1 MKKII
6 LFFMFLLFPIMI
18 NADEKTIFSLDEV
31 TASSGNNV
39 TINLNLQN
47 KQKFGVLTARI
58 HFDNSKIEYVSSELK
73 GLKSGTIKGTDDN
86 NDKGLVAIYAI
97 SLNQKKLMADNGNIL
112 TIEFK
117 IKDDVSGDIPI
128 ELEIVDFGVDESKS
142 LDYEKK
148 DGVIHIKE
156 NVKTV
161 PKKSDE
167 SASSDYK
174 EEAKKN
180 EEDDITW
187 SSTNPE
193 IATVDED
200 GNVTFNNNGN
210 VTIEAKDKNGNVVYS
225 KDYFVKDKVKKN
237 YPIKVV
243 IIAVVTIIVLVLII
257 RRRHKCKKER

>member
-128 ELEIVDFGVDESKS
+128 ELEIVDFGVEGVSNLTKKAAKGA
-142 LDYEKK
+142 EKK
-148 DGVIHIKE
+148 ASNAAWNAKDTRNISE
-156 NVKTV
+156 NRPSSTV
-161 PKKSDE
+161 RAMKAEK
-167 SASSDYK
+167 A
-174 EEAKKN
+174 AIVAQQAR
-180 EEDDITW
+180 EEDV
-187 SSTNPE
+187 
-193 IATVDED
+193 ATKIVSQSFD
-200 GNVTFNNNGN
+200 
-210 VTIEAKDKNGNVVYS
+210 YS
-225 KDYFVKDKVKKN
+225 KG
-237 YPIKVV
+237 VV
-243 IIAVVTIIVLVLII
+243 PFHALFS
-257 RRRHKCKKER
+257 